1 MRDLALIRQWVS
13 EVVSPGP
20 DFIPCML
27 TVTGQASAWRVQ
39 FHNGFTQM
47 LNTSCPTQGTYSD
60 WSCSWPCCHPERQS
74 GDLEHTTHSMATGMQ
89 LAEVRWGSRNKLPR
103 PGGWQEI
110 SDQLSCSFTTHWLQW
125 QNHPAGFFL
134 QPQHFCPVLKS
145 TTPFCRHNCFPVC
158 SVSSIM
164 ENGSIWDDIFSGAF

>member
-1 MRDLALIRQWVS
+1 MSVWSCFTRARFHPLHVDSNKTSLSMTGAVSQWLYTDVKYELSHTRDLQWLKLLMALLPPRETIWG
-13 EVVSPGP
+13 PG
-20 DFIPCML
+20 
-27 TVTGQASAWRVQ
+27 A
-39 FHNGFTQM
+39 HNTQH
-47 LNTSCPTQGTYSD
+47 GHRD
-60 WSCSWPCCHPERQS
+60 AAGR
-74 GDLEHTTHSMATGMQ
+74 G
-89 LAEVRWGSRNKLPR
+89 EVRWGSRNKLPR